1 MIARSWA
8 GLTPPTRRVGSCN
21 TRASAVRTTTGPKL
35 VVYSMV
41 ANALAWWGLA
51 RQIPADVS
59 VAARVSAS
67 GNAHPAD
74 VGI

>member
-1 MIARSWA
+1 MN
-8 GLTPPTRRVGSCN
+8 LH
-21 TRASAVRTTTGPKL
+21 
-35 VVYSMV
+35 

-59 VAARVSAS
+59 VAARVSAW
-67 GNAHPAD
+67 GNAQPAD